1 MCRNEKKVQNE
12 WQAQATQTMLEYTQ
26 CKENNNSKSV
36 HACVCMSQ
44 LEERSGRRVSSTSG
58 IPRPFKKAVVNTTQ
72 RKLEQE
78 NEAHLIS

>member
-1 MCRNEKKVQNE
+1 MGVSQRKEVQNE

-58 IPRPFKKAVVNTTQ
+58 TPFKKAVVNTTQ
-72 RKLEQE
+72 RKLEQQ